1 MLYTIGIIII
11 LSLLFWHIA
20 VYGDNNIYNILA
32 SLPFP
37 DRTEGNNNNKEDPA
51 TAPGVFRPCLS
62 VQCKYTRF
70 TLSSHF

>member
-37 DRTEGNNNNKEDPA
+37 SLTGGKGIIIILYLLFWHIAVYGDNNNM
-51 TAPGVFRPCLS
+51 L
-62 VQCKYTRF
+62 
-70 TLSSHF
+70 H